1 MCPVEELRFGDRWIS
16 LGEVPPVIRRPLST
30 AAALATIALT
40 ATACGDDDAPDPIP
54 GTESSSTSSAPTEPT
69 EPTETATTP
78 SWEDDYTPKQIRAYE
93 AALQRFESYEQRSE
107 PIWAEGAATPAA
119 EALFKDYFPSPQWQ
133 FLFHRLEDY
142 EQVEVR
148 SEGTAH
154 VYWTRAKS
162 ITRDGLNVEIEQC
175 VDYTSITN
183 TQRGEAIEPDPW
195 ATHPRLRAIRLSKPE
210 GYDWLIYQLSDAT
223 SEPRPQRCDR

>member
-1 MCPVEELRFGDRWIS
+1 M
-16 LGEVPPVIRRPLST
+16 IRRPLVT
-30 AAALATIALT
+30 ATILAALTLGL
-40 ATACGDDDAPDPIP
+40 TACGDDDAPDPIP
-54 GTESSSTSSAPTEPT
+54 RAEPSSTSSAPTEPT
-69 EPTETATTP
+69 KPTETATTP
-78 SWEDDYTPKQIRAYE
+78 AWEADYTPKQIRAYE

-107 PIWAEGAATPAA
+107 PIWADGAATPAA
-119 EALFKDYFPSPQWQ
+119 EAVFKDYFPSPQWQ
-133 FLFHRLEDY
+133 FLLRRLEDY

-162 ITRDGLNVEIEQC
+162 ITGDGLNVEIEQC

-183 TQRGEAIEPDPW
+183 TQRGKTIEPDPW
-195 ATHPRLRAIRLSKPE
+195 ATHPRLRVIRLSKPE